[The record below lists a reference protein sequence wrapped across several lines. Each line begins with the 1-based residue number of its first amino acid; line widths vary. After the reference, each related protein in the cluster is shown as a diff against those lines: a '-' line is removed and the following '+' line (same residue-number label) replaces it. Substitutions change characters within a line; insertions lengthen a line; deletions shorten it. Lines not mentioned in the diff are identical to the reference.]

1 MQLCHIISYQSLF
14 DFIFHVP
21 PFLIMP
27 IFTVIFLLTLVS
39 AVSIRVWLATRH
51 IRYVH
56 THRNSV
62 PENFSSQISLDAHQK
77 AADYTCA
84 KTRLNYANICLDT
97 VLLLILTLGGGL
109 NALNFFWSNWFS
121 DPLLQGMIFILGTVL
136 LMGLV
141 EIPINYY
148 RTFVIEKKFGFNKM
162 THSMFF
168 VDLIKQGLLG
178 ILLGLPL
185 LFGALWLMEKTGA
198 NWWLYVWLMWVGFN
212 LIILSVYPTWIA
224 PLFNK
229 FTPLED
235 ASLKAR
241 IEQLMQKCGFK
252 SSGLFVMDGSR
263 RSSHGNAYFTGF
275 GKNKRIV
282 FFDTLLS
289 HLNPP
294 EIEAV
299 LAHELGH
306 FKRNHVIKRILLT
319 FTMSLVFLWLLGYLM
334 NQDWFY
340 QGLGVFSSNETL
352 ANISSHSTAM
362 ALLLFFLVMPT
373 FTFLF
378 QPLSS
383 LYSRKHEFEA
393 DAYAVEKASAG
404 DLIQALVKLYQDNAA
419 TLTPDPLHS
428 AFYDSHPPASVRI
441 ARLQNLA
448 HN

>member
-1 MQLCHIISYQSLF
+1 
-14 DFIFHVP
+14 
-21 PFLIMP
+21 MP
-27 IFTVIFLLTLVS
+27 IFTVIFLLTLVCT
-39 AVSIRVWLATRH
+39 VSIRVWLATRH

-109 NALNFFWSNWFS
+109 NALNSFWSNWFS
-121 DPLLQGMIFILGTVL
+121 APLLQGMIFILGTVL

-252 SSGLFVMDGSR
+252 SSGLFIMDGSR

-352 ANISSHSTAM
+352 ANTSSHSTAM

>member
-1 MQLCHIISYQSLF
+1 MQT
-14 DFIFHVP
+14 
-21 PFLIMP
+21 
-27 IFTVIFLLTLVS
+27 FTVVFLVVLLLTVF
-39 AVSIRVWLATRH
+39 IRTWLASRH
-51 IRYVH
+51 IRYVR

-62 PENFSSQISLDAHQK
+62 PDNFSSQINLDAHQK

-84 KTRLNYANICLDT
+84 KTRLSYTNIFLD
-97 VLLLILTLGGGL
+97 VALLLVLTLGGGL
-109 NALNFFWSNWFS
+109 NTLAAFWSNWLS
-121 DPLLQGMIFILGTVL
+121 DSLAYGMALIVSTILLIGV
-136 LMGLV
+136 V
-141 EIPINYY
+141 EVPINYY
-148 RTFVIEKKFGFNKM
+148 RTFVIEQKFGFNKM
-162 THSMFF
+162 TLTMFF
-168 VDLIKQGLLG
+168 ADLVKQTVLGALFGVPLLLG
-178 ILLGLPL
+178 V
-185 LFGALWLMEKTGA
+185 LWLMEKMGV
-198 NWWLYVWLMWVGFN
+198 NWWLYVWFMWMAFN
-212 LIILSVYPTWIA
+212 LIILSIYPTWIA

-229 FTPLED
+229 FTPLD
-235 ASLKAR
+235 DVLLKTR

-275 GKNKRIV
+275 GKTKRIV

-289 HLNPP
+289 HLSTP

-306 FKRNHVIKRILLT
+306 FKCHHVIKRIVWT
-319 FTMSLVFLWLLGYLM
+319 FAMSLVFLWVLGYLM
-334 NQDWFY
+334 QQDWFY
-340 QGLGVFSSNETL
+340 QGLGVSTSSEIWAT
-352 ANISSHSTAM
+352 ASSPSTAM
-362 ALLLFFLVMPT
+362 ALLLFFLIMPT

-393 DAYAVEKASAG
+393 DEYAAEKSSAG
-404 DLIQALVKLYQDNAA
+404 DLTQALVKLYQDNAT

-428 AFYDSHPPASVRI
+428 AFYDSHPPAALRI

>member
-1 MQLCHIISYQSLF
+1 MC
-14 DFIFHVP
+14 V
-21 PFLIMP
+21 
-27 IFTVIFLLTLVS
+27 VS
-39 AVSIRVWLATRH
+39 TRVWLATRH

-56 THRNSV
+56 KHRNSV
-62 PENFSSQISLDAHQK
+62 PENFSSQVNLDSHQK

-97 VLLLILTLGGGL
+97 ALLLILTLGGGL
-109 NALNFFWSNWFS
+109 NALNLFWSNWLS
-121 DPLLQGMIFILGTVL
+121 DPLLQGMIFILGTIL

-141 EIPINYY
+141 EIPISYY

-162 THSMFF
+162 THAMFF

-198 NWWLYVWLMWVGFN
+198 NWWLYVWLMWVAFN

-235 ASLKAR
+235 AALKAR

-275 GKNKRIV
+275 GQNKRIV

-289 HLNPP
+289 QLNPP

-306 FKRNHVIKRILLT
+306 FKRNHVIKRIFLT
-319 FTMSLVFLWLLGYLM
+319 FTISLVFLWLLGYLM

-352 ANISSHSTAM
+352 ANISSPSTAM

-393 DAYAVEKASAG
+393 DAYAVEKASSG

>member
-1 MQLCHIISYQSLF
+1 MQ
-14 DFIFHVP
+14 
-21 PFLIMP
+21 
-27 IFTVIFLLTLVS
+27 IFTVIFLFTLMCV
-39 AVSIRVWLATRH
+39 VSIRVWLATRH

-56 THRNSV
+56 MHRNRV
-62 PENFSSQISLDAHQK
+62 PENFSSQVNLDSHQK

-84 KTRLNYANICLDT
+84 KTRLNYANIFLDT

-109 NALNFFWSNWFS
+109 NVLNVFWSNWFS
-121 DPLLQGMIFILGTVL
+121 DPLSHGMILILGTVL

-162 THSMFF
+162 TRTMFF
-168 VDLIKQGLLG
+168 TDLSKQGVLG
-178 ILLGLPL
+178 VLLGLPL
-185 LFGALWLMEKTGA
+185 LFGVLWLMEEMGV
-198 NWWLYVWLMWVGFN
+198 NWWLYVWLMWVAFN
-212 LIILSVYPTWIA
+212 LIILSIYPTWIA

-229 FTPLED
+229 FKPLDD

-289 HLNPP
+289 HLNAP

-306 FKRNHVIKRILLT
+306 FKRHHVIKRILWT
-319 FTMSLVFLWLLGYLM
+319 FAMSLVFLWLLGYLM
-334 NQDWFY
+334 KEDWFY
-340 QGLGVFSSNETL
+340 QGLGVFTSNEALST
-352 ANISSHSTAM
+352 ISSPSTAM

-393 DAYAVEKASAG
+393 DAYAVEKASAS